1 MAVTTDDLIYTYID
15 EKQRLCTKLITDLD
29 GNSTTISKVDV
40 EDKLDID
47 LPYIFKQ
54 KEDKRSNPS
63 FFNKDLYRLYRKRR
77 RMLCSHSFIAYN
89 VKDYDLNV
97 VATFPAMYL
106 GTPIA
111 NIYHYRYKAIPN
123 REIEQVVTNSAMVS
137 NLETVSPIRE
147 DATGNV
153 VIQNIP
159 NSGALFESMFMFSDD
174 INRENIGYD
183 KINLQREI
191 AIRTNPEIDFGTLSF
206 GVDFEKQRINFI
218 VNGTNL
224 KDVINKS
231 TKDSTIPVFVPDMAD
246 EERGQQWIDDNWP
259 TTPYSW
265 RSYILGYKGL
275 IMSADDDL
283 TNSKLT
289 TSVEWDSKI
298 YSAVT
303 GGTLGQHDYTLS
315 GIFSIEVF
323 LDTQGG
329 RYSPVAYHEYS
340 HVNEFIDSLP
350 SFLPL
355 FTKGGGPAISGYN
368 NASATTIVIDESSDN
383 FVRSALEYRDI
394 TGVLR
399 TIDVEP
405 DQNLRFINQTYKKL
419 LGQNCRIR
427 AFYKSIG
434 DEQSVYSEY
443 LCPTFEEYYDLTSI
457 QLTMSGT
464 RYDKGSGMDEGYD
477 QIYMKTS
484 NETVTQNQVGKT
496 FKTTQDVR
504 SVLEFT
510 LESNQIDFNNI
521 PRVFH
526 PSPEDMYLIAVP
538 RNALKNP
545 VIRDIVLRI
554 PESQVID
561 QREIQRRW
569 VDYPKVDTLASSGI
583 VDLCTGSPDVPTS
596 DGLIWNSIGPL
607 AVNENP
613 NEGTF
618 SQNSYTI
625 STKIDGGSWAMFLII
640 KDSTGNFTGYCVSNQ
655 LYFELPTKNAFEV

>member
-218 VNGTNL
+218 VNGTN
-224 KDVINKS
+224 
-231 TKDSTIPVFVPDMAD
+231 
-246 EERGQQWIDDNWP
+246 
-259 TTPYSW
+259 
-265 RSYILGYKGL
+265 
-275 IMSADDDL
+275 
-283 TNSKLT
+283 
-289 TSVEWDSKI
+289 
-298 YSAVT
+298 
-303 GGTLGQHDYTLS
+303 
-315 GIFSIEVF
+315 
-323 LDTQGG
+323 
-329 RYSPVAYHEYS
+329 
-340 HVNEFIDSLP
+340 
-350 SFLPL
+350 
-355 FTKGGGPAISGYN
+355 
-368 NASATTIVIDESSDN
+368 
-383 FVRSALEYRDI
+383 
-394 TGVLR
+394 
-399 TIDVEP
+399 
-405 DQNLRFINQTYKKL
+405 
-419 LGQNCRIR
+419 
-427 AFYKSIG
+427 
-434 DEQSVYSEY
+434 
-443 LCPTFEEYYDLTSI
+443 
-457 QLTMSGT
+457 
-464 RYDKGSGMDEGYD
+464 
-477 QIYMKTS
+477 
-484 NETVTQNQVGKT
+484 
-496 FKTTQDVR
+496 
-504 SVLEFT
+504 
-510 LESNQIDFNNI
+510 
-521 PRVFH
+521 
-526 PSPEDMYLIAVP
+526 
-538 RNALKNP
+538 
-545 VIRDIVLRI
+545 
-554 PESQVID
+554 
-561 QREIQRRW
+561 
-569 VDYPKVDTLASSGI
+569 
-583 VDLCTGSPDVPTS
+583 
-596 DGLIWNSIGPL
+596 
-607 AVNENP
+607 
-613 NEGTF
+613 
-618 SQNSYTI
+618 
-625 STKIDGGSWAMFLII
+625 
-640 KDSTGNFTGYCVSNQ
+640 
-655 LYFELPTKNAFEV
+655 